1 MPKNLESK
9 IGRYVNVH
17 INIGVQTY
25 EACKKYASKNDMS
38 LSDILRIAINDW
50 CSRKGFYSKWGK
62 KNVSKTYYEKVYL

>member
-1 MPKNLESK
+1 MIILPKNLESK
-9 IGRYVNVH
+9 IGRYVDVH

-50 CSRKGFYSKWGK
+50 CSRKGFYSK
-62 KNVSKTYYEKVYL
+62 